1 MVEVSKRKTQKNH
14 SNKTKSSNKSK
25 SVNKTKNK
33 SLKKENV
40 STFLDKCLDDM
51 KKKQEDMLLKYNF
64 GLKDNKFIF
73 FPYKKKFY
81 MYNDKKKEAF
91 FEGQFQIIGTYSNKS
106 NTWRFAWANRY
117 IPNDLKK
124 SSLKL
129 KDFGEANG
137 LELLSQPKVKDDKM
151 GLVFTAVCM
160 KLSNGK
166 GYYVIP
172 ADKEFPDI
180 YLVFTRIKK
189 IKKSIN
195 KIIKDNSKNNL
206 SKKLR
211 YEKLVNQLKK

>member
-1 MVEVSKRKTQKNH
+1 MSKN
-14 SNKTKSSNKSK
+14 TKKQNKSK
-25 SVNKTKNK
+25 NSNKK
-33 SLKKENV
+33 SLKKKNV
-40 STFLDKCLDDM
+40 SLFLEKCVEDM
-51 KKKQEDMLLKYNF
+51 KKKKEDMMLKYNF

-73 FPYKKKFY
+73 FPYKKKFF

-91 FEGQFQIIGTYSNKS
+91 FEGQFQIIGTFSPKS
-106 NTWRFAWANRY
+106 KTWRFAWANRY
-117 IPNDLKK
+117 IPNDLKR

-137 LELLSQPKVKDDKM
+137 LELLSQPKIKDDEM
-151 GLVFTAVCM
+151 GLVFTGICM

-180 YLVFTRIKK
+180 YLIFTRIKK

-195 KIIKDNSKNNL
+195 KIIKDNEKNNL
-206 SKKLR
+206 SKKMR
-211 YEKLVNQLKK
+211 YEKLVNNSKKL

>member
-1 MVEVSKRKTQKNH
+1 MSKNTKKQNKSTN
-14 SNKTKSSNKSK
+14 SNK
-25 SVNKTKNK
+25 K
-33 SLKKENV
+33 SLKKKNV
-40 STFLDKCLDDM
+40 SLFLEKCVEDM
-51 KKKQEDMLLKYNF
+51 KKKQEDMMLKYNF

-73 FPYKKKFY
+73 FPYKKKFF

-91 FEGQFQIIGTYSNKS
+91 FEGQFQIIGTFSPKS
-106 NTWRFAWANRY
+106 KTWRFAWANRY
-117 IPNDLKK
+117 IPNDLKR

-137 LELLSQPKVKDDKM
+137 LELLSQPRIKDDEM
-151 GLVFTAVCM
+151 GLVFTSICM

-180 YLVFTRIKK
+180 YLIFTRIKK

-195 KIIKDNSKNNL
+195 KIIKDNEKNNL
-206 SKKLR
+206 SKKMR
-211 YEKLVNQLKK
+211 YEKLVNNSKKL

>member
-1 MVEVSKRKTQKNH
+1 MVKSNRKSSKKGKTNNDN
-14 SNKTKSSNKSK
+14 SNKK
-25 SVNKTKNK
+25 KT
-33 SLKKENV
+33 LKRENV
-40 STFLDKCLDDM
+40 NIFLEKSLDDM

-64 GLKDNKFIF
+64 GLKDNKFVF

-91 FEGQFQIIGTYSNKS
+91 FEGQFQIIGTFSPKS
-106 NTWRFAWANRY
+106 KTWRFAWANRY
-117 IPNDLKK
+117 IPNDLKR

-137 LELLSQPKVKDDKM
+137 LELLLQPKVKDEKL

-160 KLSNGK
+160 KLSNAK

-172 ADKEFPDI
+172 ADKEYPDI
-180 YLVFTRIKK
+180 YLIFTRIKK

-206 SKKLR
+206 TKKLR
-211 YEKLVNQLKK
+211 YEKLVNQVKK

>member
-211 YEKLVNQLKK
+211 YEKLVNQVKK

>member
-1 MVEVSKRKTQKNH
+1 MVKVSNKKTQKNNSNKSKTQKNH
-14 SNKTKSSNKSK
+14 SNKSK
-25 SVNKTKNK
+25 TK
-33 SLKKENV
+33 SLKRENISV
-40 STFLDKCLDDM
+40 FLDKCLDDM

-91 FEGQFQIIGTYSNKS
+91 FEGQFQIIGTFSHKS

-117 IPNDLKK
+117 IPNDLKR

-172 ADKEFPDI
+172 ADKGYPDI
-180 YLVFTRIKK
+180 YLVFTKIKK
-189 IKKSIN
+189 IKMSIN
-195 KIIKDNSKNNL
+195 KIIKDNGKNNL

-211 YEKLVNQLKK
+211 YEKLVNQVKK

>member
-1 MVEVSKRKTQKNH
+1 MVKVSNKKTQKNH
-14 SNKTKSSNKSK
+14 SKKNANKS
-25 SVNKTKNK
+25 KNK
-33 SLKKENV
+33 SLKKVNV
-40 STFLDKCLDDM
+40 GLFLDKCLDDM

-91 FEGQFQIIGTYSNKS
+91 FEGQFQIIGTFSHKS

-117 IPNDLKK
+117 IPNDLKR

-172 ADKEFPDI
+172 ADKGYPDI
-180 YLVFTRIKK
+180 YLVFTKIKK
-189 IKKSIN
+189 IKMSIN
-195 KIIKDNSKNNL
+195 KIIKDNGKNNL

-211 YEKLVNQLKK
+211 YEKLVNQVKK

>member
-1 MVEVSKRKTQKNH
+1 MTNKIKKTQKQNQSKN
-14 SNKTKSSNKSK
+14 SNK
-25 SVNKTKNK
+25 K
-33 SLKKENV
+33 SLKRKNV
-40 STFLDKCLDDM
+40 GSFLEKCVEDM
-51 KKKQEDMLLKYNF
+51 KKKQEDMMLKYNF

-73 FPYKKKFY
+73 FPYKKKFF

-91 FEGQFQIIGTYSNKS
+91 FEGQFQIIGTFSPKS
-106 NTWRFAWANRY
+106 ETWRFAWANRY
-117 IPNDLKK
+117 IPNDLKR

-137 LELLSQPKVKDDKM
+137 LELLSQPKIKDKDM

-180 YLVFTRIKK
+180 YLIFTRIKK

-195 KIIKDNSKNNL
+195 KIIKDNEKNNL
-206 SKKLR
+206 TKKFR
-211 YEKLVNQLKK
+211 YEKLVNK